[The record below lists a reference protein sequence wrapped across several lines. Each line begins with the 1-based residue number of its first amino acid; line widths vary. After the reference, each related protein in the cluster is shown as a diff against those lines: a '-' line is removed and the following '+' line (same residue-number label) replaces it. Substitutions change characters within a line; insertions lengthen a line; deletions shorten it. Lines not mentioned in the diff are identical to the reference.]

1 MKSLVEFIKES
12 IVVES
17 EDKTITFDFTGI
29 ENAEET
35 LKSLGEYSDVVTV
48 EDNKVTVTLNADN
61 IEKVG
66 SVQDIIQQAVQHERA
81 GEKST
86 NDEQYAQKVG
96 ALEKKV
102 AEMNDAIDAIENP
115 DDGDDKD
122 GKKEDGKSE
131 GKKEGENE

>member
-17 EDKTITFDFTGI
+17 KDKTIVFDFSGI

-35 LKSLGEYSDVVTV
+35 LKSLSEYSDVATI
-48 EDNKVTVTLNADN
+48 EDNKVTVTLNPDN

-115 DDGDDKD
+115 DGDDNKD
-122 GKKEDGKSE
+122 DKSDNKKED
-131 GKKEGENE
+131 ENE

>member
-17 EDKTITFDFTGI
+17 KDKTIVFDFSGI

-35 LKSLGEYSDVVTV
+35 LKSLSEYSDVATV

-115 DDGDDKD
+115 DGDDNKD
-122 GKKEDGKSE
+122 GKSDN
-131 GKKEGENE
+131 KKEGESE

>member
-17 EDKTITFDFTGI
+17 KDKTIVFDFSGI

-35 LKSLGEYSDVVTV
+35 LKSLSDYSDVATV

-86 NDEQYAQKVG
+86 NDEQYAQKVA

-115 DDGDDKD
+115 DGDDNKD
-122 GKKEDGKSE
+122 GKSDNKKED
-131 GKKEGENE
+131 ENE

>member
-17 EDKTITFDFTGI
+17 KDKTIVFDFSGI

-35 LKSLGEYSDVVTV
+35 LKSLSEYSDVATV

-66 SVQDIIQQAVQHERA
+66 SVQDIIQQAVQHERS

-115 DDGDDKD
+115 DCDDNKD
-122 GKKEDGKSE
+122 CKSDN
-131 GKKEGENE
+131 KKEGESE

>member
-17 EDKTITFDFTGI
+17 KDKTIVFDFSGI

-35 LKSLGEYSDVVTV
+35 LKSLSDYSDVATV

-61 IEKVG
+61 IEKIG

-86 NDEQYAQKVG
+86 NDEQYAQKVA

-115 DDGDDKD
+115 DGDDNKD
-122 GKKEDGKSE
+122 GKSDNKKED
-131 GKKEGENE
+131 ENE

>member
-17 EDKTITFDFTGI
+17 KDKTIVFDFSGI

-35 LKSLGEYSDVVTV
+35 LKSLSDYSDVATV

-61 IEKVG
+61 IEKIG

-86 NDEQYAQKVG
+86 NDEQYAQKVA

-115 DDGDDKD
+115 DDDDNKD
-122 GKKEDGKSE
+122 GKSDNKKED
-131 GKKEGENE
+131 ENE

>member
-17 EDKTITFDFTGI
+17 KDKTIVFDFSGI

-35 LKSLGEYSDVVTV
+35 LKSLSEYSDVATV

-61 IEKVG
+61 IEKIG

-86 NDEQYAQKVG
+86 NDEQYAQKVA

-115 DDGDDKD
+115 DGDDNKD
-122 GKKEDGKSE
+122 GKSDNKKED
-131 GKKEGENE
+131 ENE

>member
-17 EDKTITFDFTGI
+17 KDKTIVFDFSGI

-35 LKSLGEYSDVVTV
+35 LKSLSEYSDVVTV

-102 AEMNDAIDAIENP
+102 AEMNDAINAIENP
-115 DDGDDKD
+115 DGDDNKD
-122 GKKEDGKSE
+122 GKSDNKKED
-131 GKKEGENE
+131 ENE

>member
-17 EDKTITFDFTGI
+17 KDKTIVFDFSGI

-35 LKSLGEYSDVVTV
+35 LKSLEEYSDVATI

-115 DDGDDKD
+115 DGDDNKD
-122 GKKEDGKSE
+122 DKSDNKKED
-131 GKKEGENE
+131 ENE